1 MCPQLISRSL
11 FGFYCQYEKKAN
23 LRFIESTSQTMECL
37 LWQLADLSDQSRKD
51 YQIQNSKNQRRLV
64 GPNRESLHHHPQ
76 QPSQP
81 RPGQRPDRYTPNHR
95 SKAHPLETQKTPSVR
110 PGTNRGQN
118 LAMPHSKTANTGSFW
133 PITCVSWRGVVH
145 ALQRHSASCG
155 RMWIG
160 ANNSSPSARTA

>member
-1 MCPQLISRSL
+1 M
-11 FGFYCQYEKKAN
+11 
-23 LRFIESTSQTMECL
+23 T
-37 LWQLADLSDQSRKD
+37 
-51 YQIQNSKNQRRLV
+51 QNSRFRKTPLRTLGRSHRQTQYPPHPKVSSFPIPVSQAQSGLGR
-64 GPNRESLHHHPQ
+64 PNSQSGHHHTVQ
-76 QPSQP
+76 RTQP

-110 PGTNRGQN
+110 PGTNRGQKF
-118 LAMPHSKTANTGSFW
+118 AMPHSKTANTGSFW